1 MTTGPRDP
9 SGEPLNP
16 RRTYLLVCLALL
28 VLSGLSLGLAQLP
41 LGGWETV
48 LILLIAAVQAALIGY
63 YYMRIRFAH
72 GVARLVAVAA
82 LVWLAILMVGT
93 LDDVLTRGWI
103 PVLGK

>member
-1 MTTGPRDP
+1 MTTEPRDA

-16 RRTYLLVCLALL
+16 RRTYVLICLALL
-28 VLSGLSLGLAQLP
+28 VLSGLSILLARLP

-48 LILLIAAVQAALIGY
+48 LILLIAAVQAVLIGY
-63 YYMRIRFAH
+63 YSMRVRFAH
-72 GVARLVAVAA
+72 GVARLVVVAA

-93 LDDVLTRGWI
+93 LDDVLTRGWL